1 MKIMVIYNDTSGKN
15 EGEQIANNF
24 KNFVKNNK
32 DVEKIIFQVTNPD
45 VDEKKILQSAK
56 DHQIDTLI
64 VIGGDG
70 TVHHVVRM
78 FQETIDQYQ
87 VGLIPGGTIN
97 NLARVLAIPL
107 EQDEAF
113 NVIVNQHTRKIDYAK
128 VNDDVMIST
137 MTVGIL
143 ADTASKVSQEEKQK
157 YGPLAFTKR
166 FFRILFKRRK
176 YPLSIQTEDDFWQG
190 KAHLVTITMTNSV
203 GGFTQFDASATPDDG
218 QMHVTIIP
226 KLQFFR
232 FIYNIPR
239 IFKGEFHKIP
249 GVTYFSAKEAILTPL
264 TDEKKIVTR
273 TDGDPTDDL
282 PVQLQAI
289 HQKLAVFTPA
299 TK

>member
-1 MKIMVIYNDTSGKN
+1 MVIYNDRSGKN
-15 EGEQIANNF
+15 KGEQIANNF
-24 KNFVKNNK
+24 KKFVKNNK
-32 DVEKIIFQVTNPD
+32 DVEEVIFQVTNPD
-45 VDEKKILQSAK
+45 VDEKKIIQSAK
-56 DHQIDTLI
+56 DHQIDTLV

-70 TVHHVVRM
+70 TVHHVARM

-87 VGLIPGGTIN
+87 FGLIPGGTVN
-97 NLARVLAIPL
+97 NLARVLDIPL

-113 NVIVNQHTRKIDYAK
+113 NVIINQHTRKIDYAQ

-249 GVTYFSAKEAILTPL
+249 GVTYFSAKEATLIPL

-282 PVQLQAI
+282 PVQLKVI
-289 HQKLAVFTPA
+289 HQKLAVFT
-299 TK
+299 TSMK

>member
-1 MKIMVIYNDTSGKN
+1 MLKKLF
-15 EGEQIANNF
+15 F
-24 KNFVKNNK
+24 KSPS
-32 DVEKIIFQVTNPD
+32 QTLM
-45 VDEKKILQSAK
+45 KKILQSVK
-56 DHQIDTLI
+56 DHQIDTLV
-64 VIGGDG
+64 VIGGDS

-87 VGLIPGGTIN
+87 VGLIPGGTVN

-107 EQDEAF
+107 EQDEVF
-113 NVIVNQHTRKIDYAK
+113 NVIINQHTRKIDYAK

-249 GVTYFSAKEAILTPL
+249 GVTYFSAKEATLTPL

-282 PVQLQAI
+282 PVQLQTI
-289 HQKLAVFTPA
+289 HQKLAVFTPS